1 MVANEVSAAAAV
13 FESSGHRHPDRRVFS
28 RSRIAARK
36 PHDRVVLVTLA
47 EEFAKDVGTSF
58 VEHFFR
64 MCVNVPRLGGHQS
77 HDQPQLVRAVDHVVH
92 VLKERLVGPR
102 RVAVH
107 QWRRIQERGVAV
119 RVFLAQSAQHVRLD
133 YRKTF
138 LGAVFQ
144 VLIDLGTIG
153 PLEEKPA
160 RVAQVE
166 ERLAVLVNKVA
177 PVGTDPELQI
187 LDGTRDFLCGGC
199 SDPV

>member
-1 MVANEVSAAAAV
+1 M
-13 FESSGHRHPDRRVFS
+13 
-28 RSRIAARK
+28 
-36 PHDRVVLVTLA
+36 
-47 EEFAKDVGTSF
+47 
-58 VEHFFR
+58 
-64 MCVNVPRLGGHQS
+64 
-77 HDQPQLVRAVDHVVH
+77 
-92 VLKERLVGPR
+92 
-102 RVAVH
+102 
-107 QWRRIQERGVAV
+107 
-119 RVFLAQSAQHVRLD
+119 FLAQSAQHVRLD

-166 ERLAVLVNKVA
+166 ERLAVLVDKVA